1 MFLTLRLSQ
10 KAHIQHWEKNL
21 THISA
26 MWEFMNVGNWK
37 RITDKRS
44 TCILRLLIF
53 SESPAGFV
61 LLLLPQREIFEY
73 HRQASWVSNGHFK
86 LYVGNVIWQS
96 FLVSFFFFFFFL
108 RKEMQSYGGWE
119 SHAYVLKHRLD
130 LLQQKN
136 GKGGNTILYL

>member
-1 MFLTLRLSQ
+1 MIFITWLLYVDESCGYISLCVHLPHYIKTRNTKAHENLSPMFLTLRLSQ

-86 LYVGNVIWQS
+86 LYVGNVICQRHHS
-96 FLVSFFFFFFFL
+96 
-108 RKEMQSYGGWE
+108 
-119 SHAYVLKHRLD
+119 
-130 LLQQKN
+130 
-136 GKGGNTILYL
+136 